1 MSSLKELTLRLNNHN
16 IIDDNITKLNKQVHL
31 LRQERNNLESQ
42 ILKEMTELN
51 LGSKKLKFNNISY
64 SISTSKNKPG
74 LTLDL
79 IKEISNRLFGEEQT
93 HLLLNSINRYR
104 ETNKKTS
111 YVLKHKKISQAKKK
125 SYRKSVV
132 KSETNQ
138 NNNNLSL
145 KKKLL
150 E

>member
-1 MSSLKELTLRLNNHN
+1 MSSLKELILKLNNHT
-16 IIDDNITKLNKQVHL
+16 IIDDNINKLNKQAHL
-31 LRQERNNLESQ
+31 LRQERNNLESL
-42 ILKEMTELN
+42 ILKEMSELN

-64 SISTSKNKPG
+64 NMSISKNKPG

-79 IKEISNRLFGEEQT
+79 LKEIGDRLLGQEQT
-93 HLLLNSINRYR
+93 QLLLNSINRYR
-104 ETNKKTS
+104 ETHKKTS
-111 YVLKHKKISQAKKK
+111 YILKHKKINQSNKK
-125 SYRKSVV
+125 SNRKSVV
-132 KSETNQ
+132 KSESTQ

>member
-1 MSSLKELTLRLNNHN
+1 MSSLKELTLKLNNHN

-31 LRQERNNLESQ
+31 LRQERNNLESL
-42 ILKEMTELN
+42 ILKEMSKLN
-51 LGSKKLKFNNISY
+51 LVSKKLKFNNISY
-64 SISTSKNKPG
+64 NMSLSKNKPG

-79 IKEISNRLFGEEQT
+79 ITEIGNRLLGEEQT
-93 HLLLNSINRYR
+93 QLLLNSINRYR

-111 YVLKHKKISQAKKK
+111 YILKHKKISQSKKK
-125 SYRKSVV
+125 SHRNSVV
-132 KSETNQ
+132 KLETNQ

-145 KKKLL
+145 KKKLF